1 MNWKAIARGIRV
13 GLNVAMRLTTL
24 GLIKGK
30 AATVIDVADK
40 VDAIVTEEV
49 TKAKAP

>member
-13 GLNVAMRLTTL
+13 GLNVAVHLASL
-24 GLIKGK
+24 GLVKGK
-30 AATVIDVADK
+30 AAKVIDVADK
-40 VDAIVTEEV
+40 VDAIVTKEV